1 MYRYIIYILLVLALL
16 VSLTETAISDEKTVQ
31 IVPQIATTSPTM
43 PQVKTFDSEVHRLA
57 LKYKVNETLARKIIS
72 CEGKMYKKLGN
83 NQNYKNGKVW
93 STDVGFWQIN
103 DYFHQAT
110 AKKMGLNIY
119 NDWGNLEYG
128 FWLFSKEHTKPWL
141 ASFGCWSKVV

>member
-16 VSLTETAISDEKTVQ
+16 VSLTETAISEEKTVQ

-72 CEGKMYKKLGN
+72 CEGKLYEKLGN
-83 NQNYKNGKVW
+83 NKNYNKQGVVW
-93 STDVGFWQIN
+93 STDWAWWQIN
-103 DYFHQAT
+103 DYYHLEP
-110 AKKMGLNIY
+110 AKKMGLDIK
-119 NDWGNLEYG
+119 DKWQNLEYG
-128 FWLFSKEHTKPWL
+128 FWLLKTQGSSPWVASK
-141 ASFGCWSKVV
+141 FCWSK